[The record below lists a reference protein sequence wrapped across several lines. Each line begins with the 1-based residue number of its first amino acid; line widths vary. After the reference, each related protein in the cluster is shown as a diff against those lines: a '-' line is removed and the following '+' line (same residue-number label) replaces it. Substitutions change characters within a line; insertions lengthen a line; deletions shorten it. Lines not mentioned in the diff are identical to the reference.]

1 MSGILAA
8 SLSECFGE
16 KIIALSIQLLKDII
30 RIGRVVKIPDLFE
43 IEQLFIQKIR
53 NKVTELTLIKN
64 IHLILKE
71 CWR

>member
-1 MSGILAA
+1 
-8 SLSECFGE
+8 
-16 KIIALSIQLLKDII
+16 LLKDII